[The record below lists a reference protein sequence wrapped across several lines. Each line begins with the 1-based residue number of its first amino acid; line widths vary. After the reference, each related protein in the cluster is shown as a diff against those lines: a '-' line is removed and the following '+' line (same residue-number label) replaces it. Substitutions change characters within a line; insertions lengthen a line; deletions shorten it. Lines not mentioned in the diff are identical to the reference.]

1 MEMLAQRKCS
11 FRYFI
16 NFLTFAW
23 AWNFLGS
30 FFFKQNKLVKVF
42 NIQKKLTKKKLNL
55 FYVFPLS
62 FEMRIIWRP

>member
-42 NIQKKLTKKKLNL
+42 NIQKKLTKKKTQFVLC
-55 FYVFPLS
+55 FPIK
-62 FEMRIIWRP
+62 F